1 MIAIVIE
8 SAKKGKTEENHI
20 KRIISYFCPQII
32 NKIKFYKMAGK
43 GELLKTN
50 NYKMLIK
57 EIETKEI
64 KQILFL
70 LDADDDFNKTKLNI
84 ELLIEQLNF
93 KEKSDY
99 FINCDPI
106 LKKGNLETFL
116 LSTID
121 KNLQQ
126 CYSNFLQCLG
136 REKLENYSE
145 KNILSKLFEIENPP
159 YDFSHKNF
167 DILKQKITNL
177 CKG

>member
-57 EIETKEI
+57 EIESREI
-64 KQILFL
+64 KQ
-70 LDADDDFNKTKLNI
+70 N
-84 ELLIEQLNF
+84 
-93 KEKSDY
+93 
-99 FINCDPI
+99 
-106 LKKGNLETFL
+106 
-116 LSTID
+116 
-121 KNLQQ
+121 
-126 CYSNFLQCLG
+126 
-136 REKLENYSE
+136 
-145 KNILSKLFEIENPP
+145 
-159 YDFSHKNF
+159 DFSHKNF